1 MKLKSEIHNALKYGL
16 NNTYSGNSKQIMHR
30 NRSRDFVEKLAESF
44 RHEYSGDKFRTF
56 SKHYAGNKTEF
67 GLNELLY
74 DIAVCETKIMPSTR
88 NKKTLRYVTKNI
100 WSVESELARDSHE
113 SIKDFNKLVMSNSEN
128 KLFIAPEVNKIDDFL
143 NTLKTPAKCCS
154 GNVFLAIVPHPEKWD
169 VNISVSVYQLKKD
182 EWVII

>member
-1 MKLKSEIHNALKYGL
+1 MKPKSMISAAIEFAKE
-16 NNTYSGNSKQIMHR
+16 NTDRDSTKQLMHR

-44 RHEYSGDKFRTF
+44 RHEYPGDKFRTF
-56 SKHYAGNKTEF
+56 SKHYAENKTEF

-74 DIAVCETKIMPSTR
+74 DIAVCETEIVPSTR
-88 NKKTLRYVTKNI
+88 NKKMLRYVTKNI

-113 SIKDFNKLVMSNSEN
+113 SIKDINKLVMSNSEN
-128 KLFIAPEVNKIDDFL
+128 KLFVAPEVNKIDDFL
-143 NTLKTPAKCCS
+143 KTLKAPAKCCS
-154 GNVFLAIVPHPEKWD
+154 GNVFLALVPHPEKWD